1 MSMVPFPTAADVA
14 VAALRRARPVHAML
28 VRMRSEARGVGIQ
41 IEIELELEKLVASFS
56 EWKQRTPATETL
68 LRCVS
73 GKAPPFQ
80 LAGSRTGAGAGEG
93 DGFGAW
99 QMEMGMGMGMEIFA
113 LWRGSI
119 QNYSCLC
126 FGL

>member
-41 IEIELELEKLVASFS
+41 IEIELELELEKLVASFS

-99 QMEMGMGMGMEIFA
+99 QMEMGMEMEMSA

-119 QNYSCLC
+119 QGYSCLC